1 MFTKLNEADENLY
14 WNTDAN
20 RPYYTPYFTDRNHSR
35 TRPRTDGACDGST
48 SAAEQSRPRAPVEQR
63 SLEDLRGRLRQ
74 IFERVDTHDPQSL
87 ISIREPVL
95 REILLWE
102 FGSDFRQDAEFL
114 PMVDAIG
121 KMLDVDPQFHQR
133 FAALVTTLQA
143 R

>member
-1 MFTKLNEADENLY
+1 M
-14 WNTDAN
+14 
-20 RPYYTPYFTDRNHSR
+20 PTDRI
-35 TRPRTDGACDGST
+35 TRPTSPIETIRALARERTARATGST
-48 SAAEQSRPRAPVEQR
+48 SAAEQSRPAAPIERR

-87 ISIREPVL
+87 ISVREPVL

>member
-1 MFTKLNEADENLY
+1 M
-14 WNTDAN
+14 
-20 RPYYTPYFTDRNHSR
+20 PTDRI
-35 TRPRTDGACDGST
+35 TRPTSPIETIRALARERTARASSST
-48 SAAEQSRPRAPVEQR
+48 STAEQGRPSAPIERR

-87 ISIREPVL
+87 ISAREPVL

>member
-1 MFTKLNEADENLY
+1 M
-14 WNTDAN
+14 
-20 RPYYTPYFTDRNHSR
+20 PTDRI
-35 TRPRTDGACDGST
+35 TRPTSPIETIRALARERTARATGST
-48 SAAEQSRPRAPVEQR
+48 SPAEQSRPGAPVEQR

-87 ISIREPVL
+87 ISVREPVL

>member
-1 MFTKLNEADENLY
+1 M
-14 WNTDAN
+14 
-20 RPYYTPYFTDRNHSR
+20 PTDRI
-35 TRPRTDGACDGST
+35 TRPTSPIETIRALARERTARATGST

>member
-1 MFTKLNEADENLY
+1 M
-14 WNTDAN
+14 
-20 RPYYTPYFTDRNHSR
+20 PTDRI
-35 TRPRTDGACDGST
+35 TRPTSPIETIRALARERTARATGST
-48 SAAEQSRPRAPVEQR
+48 SAAEQGRPAAPIEQR

-87 ISIREPVL
+87 ISVREPVL

>member
-1 MFTKLNEADENLY
+1 M
-14 WNTDAN
+14 
-20 RPYYTPYFTDRNHSR
+20 PTDRI
-35 TRPRTDGACDGST
+35 TRPTSPIETIRALARERTARATGST
-48 SAAEQSRPRAPVEQR
+48 SAAEQGRPAAPIERR

-87 ISIREPVL
+87 ISVREPVL

>member
-1 MFTKLNEADENLY
+1 M
-14 WNTDAN
+14 
-20 RPYYTPYFTDRNHSR
+20 PTDRI
-35 TRPRTDGACDGST
+35 TRPTSPIETIRALARERTARATGST

-87 ISIREPVL
+87 ISVREPVL

>member
-1 MFTKLNEADENLY
+1 M
-14 WNTDAN
+14 
-20 RPYYTPYFTDRNHSR
+20 PTDRI
-35 TRPRTDGACDGST
+35 TRPTSPIETIRALARERTARASSST
-48 SAAEQSRPRAPVEQR
+48 STAEQGRPAAPIERR

-87 ISIREPVL
+87 ISVREPVL

>member
-1 MFTKLNEADENLY
+1 M
-14 WNTDAN
+14 
-20 RPYYTPYFTDRNHSR
+20 PTDRI
-35 TRPRTDGACDGST
+35 TRPTSPIETIRALARERTARATGST
-48 SAAEQSRPRAPVEQR
+48 SAAEQGRPAAPIERR

>member
-1 MFTKLNEADENLY
+1 M
-14 WNTDAN
+14 
-20 RPYYTPYFTDRNHSR
+20 PTDRI
-35 TRPRTDGACDGST
+35 TRPTSPIETIRALARERTARASGST
-48 SAAEQSRPRAPVEQR
+48 PTAEQGRPTAPIERR

-87 ISIREPVL
+87 ISAREPVL

>member
-1 MFTKLNEADENLY
+1 M
-14 WNTDAN
+14 
-20 RPYYTPYFTDRNHSR
+20 PTDRI
-35 TRPRTDGACDGST
+35 TRPTSPIETIRALARERTQRASGSA
-48 SAAEQSRPRAPVEQR
+48 SATEQSRTAPPAVRR
-63 SLEDLRGRLRQ
+63 SLDDLRSRLRQ
-74 IFERVDTHDPQSL
+74 LLERVSADDPQSL
-87 ISIREPVL
+87 GSVREPVL

-133 FAALVTTLQA
+133 FAALVTTLQT